1 MGNFAQFYKD
11 GGPFMHAIA
20 AAAVLGAGVMIE
32 RFIFLFFRF
41 NINGAQFFN
50 QVQKLV
56 MASNIDRAIKLCN
69 AADKAALARVV
80 KAGLTRANK
89 SELEISAAIE
99 EAMLEVGP
107 AINKRVAMIAA
118 VGNVATLLGLLG
130 TIFGMLDAFRAV
142 ADAPA
147 DQRSTAL
154 ARGIGIAMNTTGF
167 GLMVAI
173 PLLASH
179 IFISNLAK
187 KISDEVD
194 LYSVKIENLLAAHAR
209 ARG

>member
-1 MGNFAQFYKD
+1 MGDFAKFYQD
-11 GGPFMHAIA
+11 GGAYMHAIA
-20 AAAVLGAGVMIE
+20 LCAVLGAGVMIE

-41 NINGAQFFN
+41 NINGGQFFN

-56 MASNIDRAIKLCN
+56 MANNIDRAIKLCN

-89 SELEISAAIE
+89 TEVDISAAIE
-99 EAMLEVGP
+99 EAMLEVTP
-107 AINKRVAMIAA
+107 AITKRVAMMAAIA
-118 VGNVATLLGLLG
+118 NIATLLGLLG
-130 TIFGMLDAFRAV
+130 TIVGMLEAFRAV

-147 DQRSTAL
+147 DQRSQAL

-173 PLLASH
+173 PLLAAH

-187 KISDEVD
+187 KITDEVD
-194 LYSVKIENLLAAHAR
+194 LYAVKLENLLAAR
-209 ARG
+209 VRQG

>member
-1 MGNFAQFYKD
+1 MTDA
-11 GGPFMHAIA
+11 M
-20 AAAVLGAGVMIE
+20 VE
-32 RFIFLFFRF
+32 
-41 NINGAQFFN
+41 
-50 QVQKLV
+50 
-56 MASNIDRAIKLCN
+56 
-69 AADKAALARVV
+69 
-80 KAGLTRANK
+80 AGLTRANK
-89 SELEISAAIE
+89 TEVDISAAIE
-99 EAMLEVGP
+99 EAMLEVTP

-118 VGNVATLLGLLG
+118 VANVATLLGLLG

-194 LYSVKIENLLAAHAR
+194 LYSVKLENLLAAR
-209 ARG
+209 VRQG